1 MKIYIQDYSWAGMIV
16 VVADNEQ
23 EAREIMR
30 SEHRT
35 HYSDQNP
42 VTEHEIV
49 KGFVAVNLGDS

>member
-30 SEHRT
+30 NEHSS
-35 HYSDQNP
+35 HYTDKNS